1 MYKIGLT
8 KLNYYHEFGLN
19 FFFYLNRIM
28 KNGKPGSILKI
39 KDFSESEDDEEQEVM
54 QVDQSEDEEIEEPED
69 QPGTSKSAKLKDK
82 QKKKGKK
89 GIIYISTIPQHMN
102 VAICREFMER
112 FGDVSRIFLQPD
124 SKGSKK
130 KSPIRNSRLT
140 ENLFYF

>member
-1 MYKIGLT
+1 
-8 KLNYYHEFGLN
+8 
-19 FFFYLNRIM
+19 M
-28 KNGKPGSILKI
+28 KKPGSLLRI
-39 KDFSESEDDEEQEVM
+39 KNFSESEDDEEQEEM
-54 QVDQSEDEEIEEPED
+54 QVDQSEDEEIEEPQDDE
-69 QPGTSKSAKLKDK
+69 PGTSKSAKLKDK

-130 KSPIRNSRLT
+130 NH
-140 ENLFYF
+140 